1 MTRFMLMICIA
12 LIAGCQTPQGSTSS
26 GPIDK
31 TMMVDGATLHYVEQG
46 TGMPVVFLH
55 GAFSDHRVWEPQ
67 RQAIASKHRFIG
79 LTMRYFGTAPWADS
93 GAQWSHATHVSDVAA
108 FIRGLNAGPVVL
120 VGQSYGSQI
129 AAIVAANHPELVRA
143 MFLNEPP
150 IGTAMTSAADR
161 AAVAEDT
168 KGLSAVRDA
177 VNAGNNE
184 EATRVFFDFVMA
196 TPGAFD
202 QLTPGAR
209 GVHLDNARTIPVQFK
224 APPPVQLTC
233 EQLGTL
239 KIPVTITKGELTR
252 TWFRVLSENTQRC
265 IPASQLITIKG
276 AWHGAPRSQPAVFNE
291 ALLAFLSRL

>member
-1 MTRFMLMICIA
+1 MLGA
-12 LIAGCQTPQGSTSS
+12 CQSMQGATSTA
-26 GPIDK
+26 PTDK
-31 TMMVDGATLHYVEQG
+31 TMKVDGTTLHYVEQG
-46 TGMPVVFLH
+46 SGTPVVFLH
-55 GAFSDHRVWEPQ
+55 GAFSDHRVWEQQ
-67 RQAIASKHRFIG
+67 RQAVAAKHRFIG
-79 LTMRYFGTAPWADS
+79 LTMRYFGTAPWPDN
-93 GAQWSHATHVSDVAA
+93 GTQWSHATHVADVAA
-108 FIRGLNAGPVVL
+108 FIRGLKAGPVVL

-129 AAIVAANHPELVRA
+129 AAIVAAQHPELIRA

-177 VNAGNNE
+177 ANAGNND
-184 EATRVFFDFVMA
+184 EATRQFFDFVNA

-202 QLTPGAR
+202 QLNATAR
-209 GVHLDNARTIPVQFK
+209 AVHLDNARTIPVQFK

-233 EQLGTL
+233 EQLGAL

-252 TWFRVLSENTQRC
+252 TWFRILAENTNRC

-276 AWHGAPRSQPAVFNE
+276 AWHGAPRQQPAAFND
-291 ALLAFLSRL
+291 ALLAFLARV